1 MKKNQRT
8 LARPADIE
16 GVGLFTGA
24 PVKVRLVPAPAGAGL
39 SFIRT
44 DLPGRPRLPVSP
56 ETVTSKQRHSAVTG
70 DQGEVETPEH
80 LLSALT
86 GLEIDNLEIEI
97 NASELPNADG
107 SSLPYVEA
115 IQRAGISEQAEPKKA
130 HVVREAISVV
140 DGDTSII
147 ALPAA
152 GDGLT
157 VSYTMDYPGIGRQHF
172 TADISAETYPK
183 LVAPA
188 RTFCTQAEAEALL
201 SQGLG
206 KGGTYQTSL
215 VFGPDGPLQNTL
227 RFPDEPVRHKVLD
240 LLGDLAALG
249 ASLRAHVVAVKSG
262 HAANLKLV
270 RKIAAA
276 FENAG
281 GGQATGRPAGGTLLD
296 VREIAKILPH
306 RFPFLLIDKVVELD
320 GYHRAV
326 GIKNVTYNEPFFQGH
341 FPGQPLMP
349 GVLQLEAMAQL
360 AGVLLMRKSDNQ
372 AKVAVLLSLDGV
384 KLRKGVIPGDQLRIE
399 VETIKVKA
407 RTGEVFARATVD
419 GALVAE
425 ANMKFMLMDGTNA

>member
-8 LARPADIE
+8 IAKPADVE

-24 PVKVRLVPAPAGAGL
+24 PVRVRLAPAPAGAGVA
-39 SFIRT
+39 FVRT
-44 DLPGRPRLPVSP
+44 DLPGRPRLPVTP
-56 ETVTSKQRHSAVTG
+56 DTVTSKLRHSAVTG
-70 DQGEVETPEH
+70 ESAEIETPEH

-97 NASELPNADG
+97 NAPELPNTDG
-107 SSLPYVEA
+107 SSLPFVEA
-115 IQRAGISEQAEPKKA
+115 IQRAGVTEQAEPKRA
-130 HVVREAISVV
+130 HVIREPISVV
-140 DGDTSII
+140 ESDASIV
-147 ALPAA
+147 ALPG
-152 GDGLT
+152 GDALT
-157 VSYTMDYPGIGRQHF
+157 VSYTLDYPGVGRQHF
-172 TADISAETYPK
+172 TAEVNAETYPK

-188 RTFCTQAEAEALL
+188 RTFCTQAEADALMA
-201 SQGLG
+201 QGLG

-215 VFGPDGPLQNTL
+215 VFGPDGPVQNTL

-249 ASLRAHVVAVKSG
+249 ASLRAHVVAHKSG
-262 HAANLKLV
+262 HTANLKLV

-281 GGQATGRPAGGTLLD
+281 GTQAPSRPAGGTLLD

-425 ANMKFMLMDGTNA
+425 ANMKFMLMDGTNT